1 MLETYGMQ
9 SFDQEVGQGF
19 GFESDL
25 DKRKEGNLEWLE
37 SIIEAVFPQ

>member
-1 MLETYGMQ
+1 MFETYGMQ
-9 SFDQEVGQGF
+9 SFDKEVREGV

-25 DKRKEGNLEWLE
+25 NKWEEGNLEWLE